1 MKTTITLLYI
11 WKFKYKYKHLGQDNF
26 INLEFNDNEIATQ
39 KNTQDAG
46 RCLRHKKKCIA
57 LNIYIIKE
65 KNEKCFWK

>member
-46 RCLRHKKKCIA
+46 RCLRHKKEMYSLKY
-57 LNIYIIKE
+57 LYNKR
-65 KNEKCFWK
+65 KK